1 MRLSTICL
9 NLICNNYSNA
19 ARTHHIRPYV
29 HIWVD
34 KFTDRDLGCPQLSW
48 QWRTWIHIWSG
59 TGFKVR
65 ATCITKKTSY
75 LTHFIKINSL
85 GTAAPVIQI
94 ADDVEHG
101 LLPEKH
107 AGHVTKIK
115 HGLRKWNTLILEEI
129 IFGGCPAIE
138 QRKGDREE
146 GQRFPQH
153 VWWPQAGSS
162 ARVPCSKRP
171 ENN

>member
-1 MRLSTICL
+1 M
-9 NLICNNYSNA
+9 A
-19 ARTHHIRPYV
+19 MAHMDTHMIRNGVQSACYLYY
-29 HIWVD
+29 
-34 KFTDRDLGCPQLSW
+34 K
-48 QWRTWIHIWSG
+48 
-59 TGFKVR
+59 
-65 ATCITKKTSY
+65 KKTSY

-115 HGLRKWNTLILEEI
+115 HGLRKGNTLILEEI

-153 VWWPQAGSS
+153 V
-162 ARVPCSKRP
+162 
-171 ENN
+171 